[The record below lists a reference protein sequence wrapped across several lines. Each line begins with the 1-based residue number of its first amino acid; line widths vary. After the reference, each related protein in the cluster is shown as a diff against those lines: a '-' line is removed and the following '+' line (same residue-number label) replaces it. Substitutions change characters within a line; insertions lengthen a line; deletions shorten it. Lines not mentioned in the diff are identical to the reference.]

1 MNVER
6 LIYKLTVWEKILI
19 CEERNEREKKKNI
32 LLESWKEKWNSGVGS
47 FVGSRRVCF
56 VDTRLCEWKG
66 RKRMRKHSNP
76 EKQFKTVFH
85 HLDIQHN
92 LHAVLFTA
100 KIFIFESNTTI
111 FNDQRNTL
119 FYKFMHENFEYIS
132 NISSKTNISNIFEYF
147 ELEIA

>member
-1 MNVER
+1 MRKEM
-6 LIYKLTVWEKILI
+6 KEK
-19 CEERNEREKKKNI
+19 KKKNI

-100 KIFIFESNTTI
+100 KIFIFESIQQFSTI
-111 FNDQRNTL
+111 RETL
-119 FYKFMHENFEYIS
+119 YS
-132 NISSKTNISNIFEYF
+132 TNLCTKISNIFQTF
-147 ELEIA
+147 LRKPIFRIFSNISN

>member
-1 MNVER
+1 M
-6 LIYKLTVWEKILI
+6 
-19 CEERNEREKKKNI
+19 
-32 LLESWKEKWNSGVGS
+32 GS

-92 LHAVLFTA
+92 RHAVLFTA
-100 KIFIFESNTTI
+100 KIFIFESIQQFSTI
-111 FNDQRNTL
+111 RETL
-119 FYKFMHENFEYIS
+119 YSTNLCTKISTRIYFKHFFENQY
-132 NISSKTNISNIFEYF
+132 FEYF
-147 ELEIA
+147 QIFRIRNRLDLDFFLAETNYV